1 MQFVKTEDLKPGM
14 RLAKPI
20 YNRLGVLLYER
31 NTKLTMQGIQSIHKF
46 SLIGIYILEPA
57 EPAPPLTEEEIQFEK
72 FQTVYM
78 FRLRDELGKIIN
90 GTSPD
95 NLSSLA
101 KNIIKKFGNLD
112 QKITF
117 SQNIRSSGDFVY
129 KHNLNAAI
137 LCAILS
143 HKLGFAY
150 EEQTALVEAAL
161 LYDMGYLY
169 LDTDKLTHIDQ
180 VDSEDYKAL
189 CSARKKS
196 YHLLRP
202 QENDYLLPKMTLNII
217 AEMILPYNHKDH
229 PKVTTRKWSLATH
242 ILRVADRFDHL
253 TSMGYDFEPQSEVA
267 AVKYLMQYPE
277 FYHPRVVSAL
287 TDSVHIL
294 PQGACVD
301 LSTGDKAMILES
313 NEEHFLQPLVLKF
326 SDNQI
331 YDLSDP
337 EVSKELQIQDIMKT
351 MDNRISVDEDTLKQ
365 FQADENIIMVAN
377 RFRKSKARAA
387 RAFKGARRS
396 VKKA

>member
-57 EPAPPLTEEEIQFEK
+57 EPAPPLTEEELQFEK

-189 CSARKKS
+189 CSAREKS

-253 TSMGYDFEPQSEVA
+253 TSMGYGFEPQSEVA